1 MTQWLRQVKRLH
13 YHESPSFPS
22 TASRMRAVPATAAVD
37 EWELRYIDV
46 EQAYLQADIDEEIY
60 IELLKDYHA
69 FTKAVG
75 LLRKVIY
82 GLVPTGLCCF
92 RTFTHDIK
100 KKCCWQAKQRRM
112 RNGLCQTSVHSSR
125 LRTEVDR
132 NSI

>member
-1 MTQWLRQVKRLH
+1 MTQSFRQVKRLH
-13 YHESPSFPS
+13 YHESHSFPF

-37 EWELRYIDV
+37 DWELRYIDV

-60 IELLKDYHA
+60 IELPKDYHA

-82 GLVPTGLCCF
+82 GLVPPGLCWF

-100 KKCCWQAKQRRM
+100 EKCCWQAKQRRM
-112 RNGLCQTSVHSSR
+112 SGCSGVA
-125 LRTEVDR
+125 
-132 NSI
+132 